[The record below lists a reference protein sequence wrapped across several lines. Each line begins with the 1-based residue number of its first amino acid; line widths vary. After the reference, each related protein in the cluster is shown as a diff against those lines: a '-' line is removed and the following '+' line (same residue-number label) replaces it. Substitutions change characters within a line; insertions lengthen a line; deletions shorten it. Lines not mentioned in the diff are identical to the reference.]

1 MFQYI
6 PEIWSTK
13 GRQATLSLLFPYEKF
28 HIKKFMSFFKKYN
41 FYLQKSIQNA
51 AKKKKVNKKMTIQQ
65 AGQSLGTLVSIFI
78 HSIPGFFHVYFHTLL
93 ITPSMT
99 FGIIYYFEESI
110 SLLTFT
116 EAEVKVVICNFSC
129 PLEPPGKFFK
139 TLNPQAMPQTHLT
152 RITEGGDQK
161 SKF

>member
-1 MFQYI
+1 MFQCI
-6 PEIWSTK
+6 PEIWPTK

-41 FYLQKSIQNA
+41 FYLIVEKYT
-51 AKKKKVNKKMTIQQ
+51 KCCKEKKVNKKMTIKQ

-78 HSIPGFFHVYFHTLL
+78 HSIPRFFHVYFHTLL

-110 SLLTFT
+110 SLLTST

-129 PLEPPGKFFK
+129 PLEPPGKFLK
-139 TLNPQAMPQTHLT
+139 LLIPRLCPRL
-152 RITEGGDQK
+152 I
-161 SKF
+161 